1 MGRSVSITTLARAGG
16 GATLKPAPAR
26 ASVDASGGRQTRHIR
41 RRKVMALHRRAL
53 ALGGVGAFAVAI
65 MGHLSQAIA
74 QPTEEA
80 AVKAAVEAFRKAML
94 GNDRAQL
101 DALTVAQLSYGHS
114 SGKVQNKAEF
124 IDGAVNSRWKSI
136 SVSDET
142 TNIVGVNAI
151 SRFLFTGENESDG
164 KVNAVKIGV
173 LMVWL
178 KQDGHWKLLAR
189 QAVKV

>member
-1 MGRSVSITTLARAGG
+1 
-16 GATLKPAPAR
+16 
-26 ASVDASGGRQTRHIR
+26 
-41 RRKVMALHRRAL
+41 MALHRRAL
-53 ALGGVGAFAVAI
+53 ALGGVGAFAFAV
-65 MGHLSQAIA
+65 MGHLSQATA
-74 QPTEEA
+74 QPAEET

-101 DALTVAQLSYGHS
+101 DALTAAQLSYGHS

-124 IDGAVNSRWKSI
+124 IDGALQSRWKSI
-136 SVSDET
+136 NVSDET

-164 KVNAVKIGV
+164 KINAVKIGV

-178 KQDGHWKLLAR
+178 KQDGNWRLLAR